1 MEYIAY
7 LRKDEGLDFCV
18 RFPDFPGCVTAG
30 KTLEEARKLAIEALT
45 LHMAGMLEDGNALPK
60 ASTLDQLVGDP
71 AMRGAVALLVSAEPP
86 EKTVRINI
94 TARESQIETIDRL
107 AMARGMTRSAY
118 MVQSALRGPT
128 GQRRGQR
135 PYDERN
141 DTSHSRST
149 GTR

>member
-18 RFPDFPGCVTAG
+18 RFPDFPGCTTAG

-45 LHMAGMLEDGNALPK
+45 LHMAGMIEDGNALPK

-86 EKTVRINI
+86 EKTIRINI

-118 MVQSALRGPT
+118 MVQSALRGVPE
-128 GQRRGQR
+128 GWRRRR
-135 PYDERN
+135 PAGER
-141 DTSHSRST
+141 
-149 GTR
+149 